1 MTTHNSFKIND
12 TVENIKTNK
21 IGKINNILN
30 DETNNTILYLVYYNN
45 KFFEYLFGYE
55 MNLVRSR
62 NSQEPI

>member
-1 MTTHNSFKIND
+1 MTTPNSFNIND

-21 IGKINNILN
+21 IGKIHDILKDELNNS
-30 DETNNTILYLVYYNN
+30 TLYLVYYNS

-62 NSQEPI
+62 KSKEPV